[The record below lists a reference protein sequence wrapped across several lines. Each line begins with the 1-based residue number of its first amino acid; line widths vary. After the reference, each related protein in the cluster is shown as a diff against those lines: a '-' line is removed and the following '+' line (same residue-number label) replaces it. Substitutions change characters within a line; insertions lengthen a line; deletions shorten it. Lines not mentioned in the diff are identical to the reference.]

1 MKARRHPG
9 LSPLRLLVAH
19 EDGAARR
26 RLTATLREL
35 PRFAE
40 AIVETAEDG
49 AGALDLLRQKRYD
62 LVLIAADLP
71 RISGVDLLRR
81 VRVDHFDFETPV
93 VLVGASAPHIRK
105 AAADVRAAYVMDEP
119 SRAQLGRAVLRVLE
133 RKAAMDTAH
142 TEADTTP
149 RKVSTKS
156 TRHGAAKR

>member
-1 MKARRHPG
+1 MKTLREPR
-9 LSPLRLLVAH
+9 LSPLRVLVAH
-19 EDGAARR
+19 ENHAARR
-26 RLTATLREL
+26 RLTGALREL

-62 LVLIAADLP
+62 LALIAAYLP

-93 VLVGASAPHIRK
+93 VLVGAPPPHGGK
-105 AAADVRAAYVMDEP
+105 AAADVRAAYVTEAP
-119 SRAQLGRAVLRVLE
+119 SGAQLGRAVLRVFE
-133 RKAAMDTAH
+133 RKAVVDAPTG
-142 TEADTTP
+142 ADAAP
-149 RKVSTKS
+149 RKAPAKS